1 MYIDALTKVCAA
13 QAFTGAAV
21 STSSI
26 DLGTPGGIG
35 TPPKRAVG
43 TGEPIGFAFSVDVA
57 ASATT
62 AKLEAIMTTD
72 AALTAGLIVLMEET
86 RLAAD
91 LPAGG
96 LLFLPLPASEPAAGW
111 LRFLGVRVTPA
122 GGAATVTLS
131 CWLTSHSLFSALAK
145 SYAKNFVA

>member
-1 MYIDALTKVCAA
+1 MYLDALLLVSDA

-26 DLGTPGGIG
+26 DLGNT
-35 TPPKRAVG
+35 TPKRSIG
-43 TGEPIGFAFSVDVA
+43 TGEPVGFAFQVDVA

-62 AKLEAIMTTD
+62 VKLEIIMATD
-72 AALTAGLIVLMEET
+72 AALTAGIVVLNEET

-91 LPAGG
+91 LPLGG
-96 LLFLPLPASEPAAGW
+96 LLYLGIPPGEPAAGF
-111 LRFLGVRVTPA
+111 LRFIGVRVTPA

-131 CWLTSHSLFSALAK
+131 SWLTSFALFSVASKA
-145 SYAKNFVA
+145 YAKGYTIS